1 VGVLGAEVM
10 RGAGE
15 AGEGEEEE
23 LGRLHAGRR
32 GSSPRNELQR
42 RVKEVAKAPTLPRTL
57 GCRLA

>member
-1 VGVLGAEVM
+1 M

-23 LGRLHAGRR
+23 VGRLHARRR

-57 GCRLA
+57 ECRLA

>member
-1 VGVLGAEVM
+1 M

-15 AGEGEEEE
+15 GDEGEEEE
-23 LGRLHAGRR
+23 VGRLHARRR

-57 GCRLA
+57 ECRLA